1 MKKFLPSVLAIG
13 LLALASCSKTPQVT
27 ITLYGFTDSTVV
39 VAHTTVYGYLNSHGD
54 SDPLIQWDTLT
65 AQNSVITLTPADST
79 SLYAIVPMQSPGE
92 NLWILVSPDDR
103 MNIRMK
109 FNEGAVSYTTEG
121 TPVADAVND
130 YNRMT
135 SDIKARIKEVRTS
148 PEATEEL
155 FDSLFTSLGEK
166 TFEWT
171 KKHLGNPATALYIQ
185 QLPTD
190 SLIAH
195 YDLVSKDLRG
205 SEVEPL
211 LKNAYDDAKKYAEV
225 QKAKENIREGADAPD
240 FTLQDNEGKAF
251 TFSSLRGRW
260 AVLDFWGTWCGWCV
274 KGIPDMKEAQ
284 AKHAD
289 KCQFVSI
296 DCGDSHEKWME
307 ALEKYQMPWTH
318 VYVPADCPT
327 DVNPGVLYAVQGY
340 PTKIIVDPNGKIAKI
355 VVGESPEFYEALDQ
369 LVK

>member
-1 MKKFLPSVLAIG
+1 MNKFLPSALAIG

-27 ITLYGFTDSTVV
+27 ITLDGFTDSTVV

-54 SDPLIQWDTLT
+54 NDPLIQWDTLT
-65 AQNSVITLTPADST
+65 AQNSAITLTPADST
-79 SLYAIVPMQSPGE
+79 SIYAIVPMQSPGE
-92 NLWILVSPDDR
+92 NLRILVSPDDR

-109 FNEGAVSYTTEG
+109 FSEGAVSYTTEG
-121 TPVADAVND
+121 TPVADAIND
-130 YNRMT
+130 YITMT
-135 SDIKARIKEVRTS
+135 SGIKARIKEAQTN
-148 PEATEEL
+148 PETTEEL
-155 FDSLFTSLGEK
+155 FDSLFTALEEK
-166 TFEWT
+166 TFGWT
-171 KKHLGNPATALYIQ
+171 KKYTGNPAIALYIQ
-185 QLPTD
+185 NLQPDT
-190 SLIAH
+190 IVEQ
-195 YDLVSKDLRG
+195 YDLISKGLQD
-205 SEVEPL
+205 SDVAPL
-211 LKNAYDDAKKYAEV
+211 LKAAYDKAKRYAEL
-225 QKAKENIREGADAPD
+225 QKAKENIREGVDAPD

-307 ALEKYQMPWTH
+307 ALEKHQMPWTH

-327 DVNPGVLYAVQGY
+327 GANPGVLYAVQGY
-340 PTKIIVDPNGKIAKI
+340 PTKIIVDPDGKIAKI